1 VVSLH
6 DLHINYYGGIMS
18 DTEKL
23 EEAKVIIADLIRYWV
38 DNKGWFTSTEK
49 ARKFLRENT

>member
-1 VVSLH
+1 
-6 DLHINYYGGIMS
+6 MS

-23 EEAKVIIADLIRYWV
+23 EEAKAIIADLIRYWM
-38 DNKGWFTSTEK
+38 DNKGWFASTEK